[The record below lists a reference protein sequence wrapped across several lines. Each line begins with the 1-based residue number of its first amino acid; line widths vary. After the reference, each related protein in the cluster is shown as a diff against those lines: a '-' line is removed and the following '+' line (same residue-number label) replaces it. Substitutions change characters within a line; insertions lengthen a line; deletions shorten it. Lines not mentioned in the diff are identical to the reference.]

1 MARLT
6 VHTHGVP
13 KEKAMKHLIEM
24 YGERLKGRGVSVEHL
39 SLIHIS
45 ESTRPY

>member
-1 MARLT
+1 MADPQAAQLT
-6 VHTHGVP
+6 QLRNIQTRTGKSIADLH
-13 KEKAMKHLIEM
+13 
-24 YGERLKGRGVSVEHL
+24 HL